1 METLAP
7 YAFAVSFFAL
17 VVSAAAYWNAVK
29 VRKNSENL
37 ERIQYAP
44 RVAASVIFNAQPSG
58 HVLPGILTLSNS
70 GEKHLTLSDVSI
82 SGDAQANVGDAYRV
96 LASGLLKNA
105 LIKNGAITL
114 KSGDSIDLP
123 FSVVVGVGILQT
135 LNLDVFL
142 EGNDSK
148 GRKFRGVLSI

>member
-7 YAFAVSFFAL
+7 YAFAVSIFAL
-17 VVSAAAYWNAVK
+17 IVSAAAFWNAVI
-29 VRKNSENL
+29 VRKNSESL

-44 RVAASVIFNAQPSG
+44 RVSATATLNPQPTGHLLSG
-58 HVLPGILTLSNS
+58 VLKLSNS
-70 GEKHLTLSDVSI
+70 GEKNITLSDVSI
-82 SGDAQANVGDAYRV
+82 SGDAQADVGDTYRV
-96 LASGLLKNA
+96 LASGLLKNG
-105 LIKNGAITL
+105 LINNGAITL

-123 FSVVVGVGILQT
+123 FSVVVGVGLLQT

-148 GRKFRGVLSI
+148 GRKFRGVISI